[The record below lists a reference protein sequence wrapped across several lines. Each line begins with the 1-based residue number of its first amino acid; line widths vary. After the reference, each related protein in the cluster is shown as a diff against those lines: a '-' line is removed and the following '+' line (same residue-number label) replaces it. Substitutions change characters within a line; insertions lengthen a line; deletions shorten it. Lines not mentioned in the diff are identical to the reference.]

1 MSTTQKN
8 VSTGQSAKG
17 PIVATVLIAII
28 AVMGIVVGWVLWAS
42 QATMDS
48 FDESEVIT
56 ESFPDD
62 EFRPVPGVEGSVTIL
77 LLGSDTR
84 GQISSLADA
93 AGDRSDAMILVR
105 VSGDRQYVTMMSI
118 MRDSWVTIPGV
129 GDNKINAAL
138 AIGGVPL
145 AVRTVEEL
153 VGVRVDHVAV
163 ADFAG
168 FAALTDALGG
178 VTVDNQRAFSPSELP
193 GASFARGEIVLNGDE
208 ALAYVRERSSFATGD
223 FQRVANQQAF
233 LKGLLGTLL
242 NRGALANPAETK
254 RLVDSLSP
262 FIARDPNLTSEIVLG
277 MANSL
282 KDISAESVSSFTM
295 PTTGTGTIS
304 GQSVVLVDFE
314 ELARV
319 TEQFLDDTLH
329 KFLQQSESRGGKE

>member
-1 MSTTQKN
+1 MQKN
-8 VSTGQSAKG
+8 TSTGPSTKWH
-17 PIVATVLIAII
+17 IVAAVLIAII
-28 AVMGIVVGWVLWAS
+28 AIVGIVVGWVLWAS

-84 GQISSLADA
+84 GQITSLADA

-105 VSGDRQYVTMMSI
+105 ISGDREHVTMMSI

-138 AIGGVPL
+138 ALGGVPL

-163 ADFAG
+163 VDFAG

-193 GASFARGEIVLNGDE
+193 GASFARGEITLNGDE
-208 ALAYVRERSSFATGD
+208 ALAYVRERSAFASGD

-242 NRGALANPAETK
+242 NRGALANPSETK

-262 FIARDPNLTSEIVLG
+262 FIARDPNLTSEIILG
-277 MANSL
+277 IANSL
-282 KDISAESVSSFTM
+282 KGISSDSVSSFTM
-295 PTTGTGTIS
+295 PTTGTGTIA
-304 GQSVVLVDFE
+304 GQSVVVVDFDELAKVTAHLVD
-314 ELARV
+314 
-319 TEQFLDDTLH
+319 DTIH
-329 KFLQQSESRGGKE
+329 TYQPAG